1 MENIN
6 VILQDA
12 VNEAIAE
19 IKANSRSAGQVA
31 TGKTLKSLEGRV
43 EVSQSGYTAMI
54 LGRKYFGALETG
66 SGPARRKGTDAE
78 RRQFIDNLKEWC
90 KVRGFTRSGLSDE
103 QYERL
108 AKWLAWR
115 IKKYGTTLYQ
125 KGGRKDI
132 FTPAVD
138 KLTATLLNS
147 LSSLFAQQIVND
159 FTQGFQGFGNSP
171 LSVKIK

>member
-1 MENIN
+1 MQNIN
-6 VILQDA
+6 IILESA
-12 VNEAIAE
+12 INEAIAE
-19 IKANSRSAGQVA
+19 IKSASQAAGQVA
-31 TGKTLKSLEGRV
+31 TGKTLRSLEGRV
-43 EVSQSGYTAMI
+43 EVSQTGYTAMI

-78 RRQFIDNLKEWC
+78 RREFIESLKEWC
-90 KVRGFTRSGLSDE
+90 RVRGFTSGGLSDE

-115 IKKYGTTLYQ
+115 IKKYGTQLYQ
-125 KGGRKDI
+125 KGGRRDV

-138 KLTATLLNS
+138 KLTANLLETIPT
-147 LSSLFAQQIVND
+147 LFAQQIVND

-171 LSVKIK
+171 LSVEIK